1 MTRRKRIATATGL
14 VLAGF
19 ALVVPAVLAV
29 PGTGAT
35 VRFGN
40 DDVGSSF
47 PPITEH
53 DNSGNGKFNLIPRTV
68 TIAAGGSVTYDILI
82 RFGIHQPAVYEAGT
96 KPGDIVPE
104 GPFPFVNDTTGRIVG
119 GLGDAVAAPAPG
131 VSATGT
137 WTTPALTEPGRYL
150 VLCNFA
156 PHFTEFDMYGW
167 INVK

>member
-1 MTRRKRIATATGL
+1 M
-14 VLAGF
+14 AGALGVAAF
-19 ALVVPAVLAV
+19 ALLVPAVLAV
-29 PGTGAT
+29 PGTSAT

-53 DNSGNGKFNLIPRTV
+53 DESGNGKFNLIPRTV
-68 TIAAGGSVTYDILI
+68 TIGAGGSVTYDILV
-82 RFGIHQPAVYEAGT
+82 RFGIHQPALYEVGT
-96 KPGDIVPE
+96 KPDDIVPE
-104 GPFPFVNDTTGRIVG
+104 GPFPFVNDTTGRVD
-119 GLGDAVAAPAPG
+119 LGTSVAAPAPG
-131 VSATGT
+131 TAATGT
-137 WTTPALTEPGRYL
+137 WTTPALDEPGRYL